1 MLNDSRIHSFHKHA
15 LYVYHEHGNGSD
27 AVQRWCVESNVNGRR
42 GQVWIAS
49 QDLGEAWTA
58 QRRKGLPKVPW
69 EKVFEWGAEG
79 FKME

>member
-1 MLNDSRIHSFHKHA
+1 M
-15 LYVYHEHGNGSD
+15 
-27 AVQRWCVESNVNGRR
+27 
-42 GQVWIAS
+42 WIAS

-58 QRRKGLPKVPW
+58 QRKKGLPKVLS